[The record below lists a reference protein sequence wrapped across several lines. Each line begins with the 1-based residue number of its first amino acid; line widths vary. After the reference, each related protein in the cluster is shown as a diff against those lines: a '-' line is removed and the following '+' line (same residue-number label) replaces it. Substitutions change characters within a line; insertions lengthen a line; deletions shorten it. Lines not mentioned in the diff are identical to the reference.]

1 MTTPRKAPGGGRGG
15 SRCGRVPPGSAARD
29 CGVRGARGRRA
40 EQESGSVAILAGSC
54 GHSERERL
62 SE

>member
-1 MTTPRKAPGGGRGG
+1 VGGGGAG
-15 SRCGRVPPGSAARD
+15 AVASPPEPAVRD
-29 CGVRGARGRRA
+29 GDAGGARGRRA
-40 EQESGSVAILAGSC
+40 KQESGSVAILAGSC